1 MQDGDIT
8 KNEEAVFEKLLQ
20 SGNSSNVLKDVE
32 NACKK
37 LDSESFVSHILSFIR
52 SLLEKKDKEAFQKRK
67 KIEENWANEQ
77 LTCCCKIIFNCKKY
91 NEVPSGKFLG
101 DARKLVNALEE
112 PKNDLEASFQKYAQV
127 LCQWVENANQ
137 DIRDF
142 NVEPFWINFTETIF
156 EYSKEYQEEQARIA
170 AKKKAEEEKRKAEE
184 AKAAEAKKMAETA
197 RRKAQQE
204 KELAEQKAREIEE
217 DRLRKINFL
226 KENGITIGSL
236 KDDRDGKEYKT
247 VTIGEQTWMA
257 EPLCYSEKVGICSDG
272 EGVSNHKLYNYFTY
286 NWYAAKHKK
295 SYKDTNN
302 LGKAFAGCI
311 AFIVILAILVAIS
324 IGLGALAHSCCF
336 DSIAGN
342 VLYWGLVIIPTIVV
356 IKMEEET
363 PAIVIIPMELILAV
377 AAILNYINGEQW
389 FWYAWLVGFGTYSI
403 ILASVIIY
411 NSCDDICSS
420 YDNFFDTNSIA
431 PEGYRMPT
439 KEDQAKLKAFFNIRF
454 PNKKGDLT
462 TTLKKILPKNLLIEK
477 NSSTKMLSDI
487 YWVEGVSRWTKDK
500 FKPFIGI
507 KK

>member
-1 MQDGDIT
+1 MQNGVMT
-8 KNEEAVFEKLLQ
+8 KNEEAVLEKLLQ
-20 SGNSSNVLKDVE
+20 SSSSSNILKEVE
-32 NACKK
+32 NSYKK
-37 LDSESFVSHILSFIR
+37 MESDSFAAHILSFIKC
-52 SLLEKKDKEAFQKRK
+52 LLEKNDRDAFQERK
-67 KIEENWANEQ
+67 KIEENWSDEY

-91 NEVPSGKFLG
+91 SDASSGKILG
-101 DARKLVNALEE
+101 DARNLVNTLES
-112 PKNDLEASFQKYAQV
+112 PKNVLESSFQKYAKA
-127 LCQWVENANQ
+127 LSQWIEFCNRDV
-137 DIRDF
+137 RDF
-142 NVEPFWINFTETIF
+142 YIDPFWVNFTESVF
-156 EYSKEYQEEQARIA
+156 KYSEEYQEERAKIA

-184 AKAAEAKKMAETA
+184 AKAAEEKKRVEAA

-236 KDDRDGKEYKT
+236 KDGRDGKEYKT

-272 EGVSNHKLYNYFTY
+272 EGVSYRKLYNYFTY

-311 AFIVILAILVAIS
+311 AFVVILAILVAIS

-336 DSIAGN
+336 DSIAGH

-363 PAIVIIPMELILAV
+363 LSIVIIPMALILAV

-389 FWYAWLVGFGTYSI
+389 FWYAWLIGFGTYSI

-411 NSCDDICSS
+411 HSCDDICSS

-439 KEDQAKLKAFFNIRF
+439 KKDQAKLKAFFNIRF

-462 TTLKKILPKNLLIEK
+462 TTLKKILPKNLLIE
-477 NSSTKMLSDI
+477 NNI
-487 YWVEGVSRWTKDK
+487 YWVEGDSRWTKDK